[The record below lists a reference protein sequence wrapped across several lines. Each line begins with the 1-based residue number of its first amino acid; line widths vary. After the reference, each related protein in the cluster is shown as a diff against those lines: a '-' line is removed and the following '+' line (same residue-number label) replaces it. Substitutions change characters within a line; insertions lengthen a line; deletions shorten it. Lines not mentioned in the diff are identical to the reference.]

1 MIVDVLCK
9 IYYKILSEIRSVEK
23 EVRKGS
29 TTTISCVITGI
40 TEAVTVAWRTSSE
53 PVSGVEFT
61 AVQGNH
67 SSGAQTSTLT
77 IDSTEVTE
85 DKAYTCRITSGSLPD
100 SGHFDNTVNL
110 NVFGSLL
117 V

>member
-1 MIVDVLCK
+1 M
-9 IYYKILSEIRSVEK
+9 
-23 EVRKGS
+23 RKGS

-40 TEAVTVAWRTSSE
+40 TETVTVAWRTSSE
-53 PVSGVEFT
+53 PVSGVEST

-85 DKAYTCRITSGSLPD
+85 DKAYTCRVSSGSYPD
-100 SGHFDNTVNL
+100 SGYFDNIVHL
-110 NVFGSLL
+110 NVFGMLH